1 MRKLFLRLSVR
12 AFALSALCAPALAA
26 GAAIDPDPRAP
37 SLSELLQREDDAR
50 TRRAPVSVPQTQPY
64 AEIAA
69 PVLPSQSVI
78 PAPAGASSAAKV
90 VRQVYPSPYAQRAV
104 TVLVPGARPAP
115 PAR

>member
-1 MRKLFLRLSVR
+1 MRHFSLRWPLR
-12 AFALSALCAPALAA
+12 AFALSALCAPAFAA

-50 TRRAPVSVPQTQPY
+50 TRRAPASVPQTQPY

-78 PAPAGASSAAKV
+78 PALAGTSSAAKV
-90 VRQVYPSPYAQRAV
+90 VRQVYPSPYDQRAV
-104 TVLVPGARPAP
+104 TVLVPGARLAP